1 MEIGIWENVE
11 KTSDR
16 HKDGHSLYTAR
27 CKFCGKIFKMKLSD
41 LKRPKL
47 CLHKNN
53 GIKNKRISG
62 IFNHMVYRCYNEKYK
77 DFSNYG
83 NRGIEICDEWLRNP
97 KSFEEWSLINGYKEN
112 LTIDRV
118 DCSGNY
124 CPENC
129 RWISREEN
137 SRYKS
142 TTKIIDVDGE
152 KKTGRQW
159 AEELNIGISK
169 INEYRNKYGYENTVE
184 FIRRALK
191 YGLPELGHG
200 ESYYEKLMEDM

>member
-1 MEIGIWENVE
+1 
-11 KTSDR
+11 
-16 HKDGHSLYTAR
+16 
-27 CKFCGKIFKMKLSD
+27 
-41 LKRPKL
+41 
-47 CLHKNN
+47 
-53 GIKNKRISG
+53 
-62 IFNHMVYRCYNEKYK
+62 MVYRCYNEKYK

-159 AEELNIGISK
+159 AEELDIGISK